1 MIFVNVSQDLH
12 VIRLSL
18 TDMAHRNLK
27 ILSFLILVCTAV
39 SCITGNKSASVIEE
53 DKLYATRIYIGNF
66 LDSQYTKTDPY
77 GNPDL
82 IWISTTQ
89 DTIHGKISAYGK
101 DCLFTPGERLY
112 LRRVL
117 TTNGRNEAWVYHVE
131 NSAST
136 GYLVYEYQDH
146 NKGLVE
152 SWFNTNPENQ
162 PPSIPALP
170 ENLAQKKEGEAE
182 ASSEKK

>member
-1 MIFVNVSQDLH
+1 MV
-12 VIRLSL
+12 
-18 TDMAHRNLK
+18 
-27 ILSFLILVCTAV
+27 LVCTAV

-53 DKLYATRIYIGNF
+53 DKLYVTRIYVGNF
-66 LDSQYTKTDPY
+66 LDSQYTKSDPY

-101 DCLFTPGERLY
+101 ECLFAPGERLY

-117 TTNGRNEAWVYHVE
+117 TTNGRNEAWVYQVE

-152 SWFNTNPENQ
+152 SWFNTNPDN
-162 PPSIPALP
+162 PAASMP
-170 ENLAQKKEGEAE
+170 GSQG
-182 ASSEKK
+182 SSEQKTANQAGKFAENKE